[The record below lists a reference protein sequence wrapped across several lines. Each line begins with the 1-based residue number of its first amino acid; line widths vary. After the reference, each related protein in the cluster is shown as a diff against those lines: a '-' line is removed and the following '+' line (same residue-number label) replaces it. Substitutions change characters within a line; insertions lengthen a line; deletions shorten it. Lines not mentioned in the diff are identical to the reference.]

1 MTKSKMTN
9 IELGLGIIKNSV
21 LDNLEKS
28 FKKLDLD
35 DDSLALVLETIEN
48 EKVIE
53 DYPKKSKKKV
63 IHLDRPKREIA
74 PENQCKRKMK
84 NGEKCR
90 GIKTNNITNSC
101 WGHMTA
107 KEKEE
112 HRLSKN
118 KPTISNKKHS
128 LHRKAEDEADE

>member
-1 MTKSKMTN
+1 MTN

-21 LDNLEKS
+21 LDSLEKS
-28 FKKLDLD
+28 FRKLDLD
-35 DDSLALVLETIEN
+35 DDTLATIIETIEI
-48 EKVIE
+48 EKSVE
-53 DYPKKSKKKV
+53 EYPKKSKKKV
-63 IHLDRPKREIA
+63 INLDRPKREIA
-74 PENQCKRKMK
+74 PQNQCQRKMK
-84 NGEKCR
+84 SGEKCR

-118 KPTISNKKHS
+118 KPAVSGKKYS
-128 LHRKAEDEADE
+128 VHRKAEDDADE